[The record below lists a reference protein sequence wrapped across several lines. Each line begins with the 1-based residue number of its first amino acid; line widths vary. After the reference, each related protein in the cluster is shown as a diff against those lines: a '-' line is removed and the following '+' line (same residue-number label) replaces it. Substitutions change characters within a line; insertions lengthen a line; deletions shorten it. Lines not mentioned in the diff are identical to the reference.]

1 MDRKNYIE
9 LVNSWKKFNQINEA
23 FTSYNIKDYEERDD
37 FGFEDE
43 SQSNYDIVANKN
55 KNFMDDFDK
64 EKDYNK
70 IEKFNMKDQ
79 TFGVNSKIFS
89 IIKKLE
95 DYVDKERELKQ
106 DSSIKGKIVLYEDE
120 YDGFIKFD
128 FSGFESRWNEVDDL
142 VKSTMEFEGTD
153 PDWGQGY
160 GKGAYRIMLT
170 HKSTLGVSALLFEI
184 LLEFVS
190 GIRGKG
196 ICSDRSSITIEAQK
210 KWHIYANR
218 SDIELEQLDINKDDS
233 ENFGL
238 EQLTPDDVSDDTSQA
253 ISIRHKGDEWYDS
266 IFSKVFKKKGIQT
279 IKYIANNSDQLEL
292 SIAIINPGEL
302 TSKI

>member
-23 FTSYNIKDYEERDD
+23 FTSYNIEDYEERDD

-55 KNFMDDFDK
+55 KKFMDDFDK

-106 DSSIKGKIVLYEDE
+106 DSNIKGKIVLYEDE
-120 YDGFIKFD
+120 YGLSAHI
-128 FSGFESRWNEVDDL
+128 
-142 VKSTMEFEGTD
+142 EFEDELGKRHRGEIVDIDEEAKEYTVHD
-153 PDWGQGY
+153 VDYDVETIIHFKDVIGY
-160 GKGAYRIMLT
+160 T
-170 HKSTLGVSALLFEI
+170 S
-184 LLEFVS
+184 
-190 GIRGKG
+190 
-196 ICSDRSSITIEAQK
+196 
-210 KWHIYANR
+210 
-218 SDIELEQLDINKDDS
+218 LD
-233 ENFGL
+233 
-238 EQLTPDDVSDDTSQA
+238 
-253 ISIRHKGDEWYDS
+253 
-266 IFSKVFKKKGIQT
+266 
-279 IKYIANNSDQLEL
+279 
-292 SIAIINPGEL
+292 
-302 TSKI
+302 